1 MMKAACC
8 AIGLLCGAFCA
19 TVSGKD
25 VTLYKVSKGFHYQ
38 QTMTAPTPTILAEN
52 GYVFEAQVNL
62 ALPGAV
68 TSAIVESTEGTDRV
82 LTADGDDQFEFR
94 NRVNSRNTLD
104 TRYPDGPFTFTIN
117 TVHDGRPVVN
127 LPLTGNAYPAAP
139 RIANL
144 AQLQTINAN
153 GYVIVRW
160 DTFVGATTAD
170 FIQLRIEETD
180 GDLAFETPDFA
191 EAGALDGTA
200 TYVILEPGDLDA
212 GKTYQA
218 TLRFDKTSA
227 YGITTY
233 VGVPGWSTHHAVTR
247 FSITTSSAT
256 APVISSYQILK
267 GRRFDQQSAG
277 APVPDTNDE
286 YLIAAEVKFPTSAE
300 AVPGTITPPG
310 WEALPMEAEPG
321 ETTFTA
327 RERTQAGLD
336 EFYPNGTYT
345 LTLEMPEGTRALT
358 LPINGDAYP
367 LVPRLTNF
375 DPTVEVRAD
384 RNLVFE
390 WEPWVGGTAHD
401 FIQLRIEDDNDN
413 RVFETDDFG
422 KNGALNGRA
431 TWAIL
436 PAGELEPGKE
446 YQGTLQFMRIVTLD
460 DTGGT
465 LGMAA
470 YYSRTKFDIIAGPP
484 DVAGF
489 KIAKGREFKQTGPS
503 VVVPDSAYVFRAA
516 VEATSSNSLQT
527 VILEV
532 PFRGQVPLQRNDL
545 SYSLVETYATQQ
557 ALDAAFPNG
566 TYRLIMRGA
575 NDGLRTLIIDIVGDT
590 YPSAPVINDWEPMGD
605 IFPWF
610 DTPLS
615 WAPFEGGRSRDFILV
630 DVLDRSGAPVFAT
643 GDYRQDGSMGGL
655 NTDVMIPAE
664 VLQFNTAYTGRLMF
678 ERVTEVEDDSYPG
691 VEGRWGYFSRTRWTM
706 VTTGDGNPAIFNGW
720 SLTSDGSLEFA
731 FPSVVGASYIIE
743 GSSNL
748 VNWISIATVSTTTEQ
763 SSCRV
768 QRGAPHF
775 FYRAVLTR

>member
-8 AIGLLCGAFCA
+8 AIGLLCGALCA

-38 QTMTAPTPTILAEN
+38 QTISAPTPTILTEN

-68 TSAIVESTEGTDRV
+68 TSAMVESTEGTDRV
-82 LTADGDDQFEFR
+82 LAADGDDQFEFR
-94 NRVNSRNTLD
+94 NRVNSLNTLD
-104 TRYPDGPFTFTIN
+104 TRYPDGAFTFTIN
-117 TVHDGRPVVN
+117 TLHDGRPVVS
-127 LPLTGNAYPAAP
+127 LPLTGNAYPSAP

-144 AQLQTINAN
+144 PQLQSVNAN

-160 DTFVGATTAD
+160 DAFVGGTAAD
-170 FIQLRIEETD
+170 FIQLRIEETN
-180 GDLAFETPDFA
+180 GDLAFETRDFG

-200 TYVILEPGDLDA
+200 TYVTLEPGDLEA
-212 GKTYQA
+212 SKAYQA

-233 VGVPGWSTHHAVTR
+233 VGVPGWSTHHALTR
-247 FSITTSSAT
+247 FPIATSSAT
-256 APVISSYQILK
+256 TPTIESYQILK

-277 APVPDTNDE
+277 PPVPDVNDE
-286 YLIAAEVKFPTSAE
+286 YVFSSEVKFPTSAE
-300 AVPGTITPPG
+300 AVPGTISPPG
-310 WEALPMEAEPG
+310 WEALPMEAAPG

-345 LTLEMPEGTRALT
+345 FTLELPEGTRTLT

-367 LVPRLTNF
+367 PVPRLINF

-390 WEPWVGGTAHD
+390 WEPWAGGTAHD
-401 FIQLRIEDDNDN
+401 FIQLRIEDDNDT

-431 TWAIL
+431 AWAML
-436 PAGELEPGKE
+436 PAGELEPGKQ
-446 YQGTLQFMRIVTLD
+446 YQGTLQFMRVVTLD

-470 YYSRTKFDIIAGPP
+470 YYGRTKFDIIAGPP

-489 KIAKGREFKQTGPS
+489 KIAKGRDFKQTGPS
-503 VVVPDSAYVFRAA
+503 TVVADGGYVFRAF
-516 VEATSSNSLQT
+516 VDATSPTSVDSVT
-527 VILEV
+527 LEV
-532 PFRGQVPLQRNDL
+532 PFRGPVSLQRNDL
-545 SYSLVETYATQQ
+545 TYSLVETYPTQQ

-566 TYRLIMRGA
+566 TYRLVLRGA
-575 NDGLRTLIIDIVGDT
+575 NDGLRTLNIDIQGDT
-590 YPSAPVINDWEPMGD
+590 YPNPPVINDWGAMGE

-610 DTPLS
+610 DTALS

-630 DVLDRSGAPVFAT
+630 DVLNRGGVVAFLT

-655 NTDVMIPAE
+655 NTDLMVPAE

-678 ERVTEVEDDSYPG
+678 ERVTSIEDDSYPG

-706 VTTGDGNPAIFNGW
+706 ITMGDGNPTFFNGW
-720 SLTSDGSLEFA
+720 SLAPDGSLEFA
-731 FPSVVGASYIIE
+731 FPSVAGATYVIE
-743 GSSNL
+743 GSTDL
-748 VNWISIATVSTTTEQ
+748 VSWFPMTTVSTSTEQ
-763 SSCRV
+763 SFFRV
-768 QRGAPHF
+768 QPGAPQF